1 MRRLRLRSSFVF
13 IIYSAIVSFFLLTLI
28 TQVGQSD
35 NWSWNSAADNGKI
48 QDSEEQPSEDESKRK
63 PLLAES
69 ESVGWM
75 NRKLVVETNSTLKDL
90 FNSINEKLWFFEN
103 GTYRP
108 EIGDLYDPVWPCPS
122 CGSRIAEQLMI
133 GPPEAEEPKVKTIF
147 LGNGLGAWSG
157 MRAGAGVF
165 IKSQCPVSS
174 CSLSGRK
181 SDALTADAI
190 LFKDSFIFP
199 KHKKP
204 LNQVWIMYMLE
215 SPLNTPRVK
224 YQNVINWTAT
234 YRMDSD
240 VMAPY
245 ESWQYYN
252 PEIKS
257 LPQTVNFA
265 ANKTKKVAWFVSNCA
280 AKNNRLEY
288 AKELQKHFEVDIYGG
303 CGTKT
308 CPRKNKDCFAMLQKD
323 YKFYLAF
330 ENSNCRDYITEK
342 FFVNGLMNGILPI
355 VMGAPKEDYE
365 KAAPANSFIH
375 VDDYSSPKELA
386 EYLKALDA
394 DDSLYNKHFEW
405 RGTGEFINTYFW
417 CRLCAMLHLNPL
429 PEKVYTDYDEWW
441 KGKLSCTSKPWRD
454 LPEYKKSSLQ
464 KPKR

>member
-1 MRRLRLRSSFVF
+1 YKLTISSL
-13 IIYSAIVSFFLLTLI
+13 FFFK
-28 TQVGQSD
+28 VGQSD

-133 GPPEAEEPKVKTIF
+133 GPPEAEEPK
-147 LGNGLGAWSG
+147 
-157 MRAGAGVF
+157 
-165 IKSQCPVSS
+165 
-174 CSLSGRK
+174 
-181 SDALTADAI
+181 
-190 LFKDSFIFP
+190 
-199 KHKKP
+199 
-204 LNQVWIMYMLE
+204 VWIMYMLE